1 MERLDT
7 FPSTDYSTLPPS
19 ARHFNNNK
27 IVDSNL
33 NKSVQYSKNSSEEN
47 LRSKNKTLQ
56 KKITLLT
63 GRIKVYENEYF
74 EKTNKLNNQIKDFG
88 LIEMNYK
95 NQIENQNS
103 IIEQLKIENKVL
115 KSQIKELEEKIRILK
130 KEVKNAYRIN
140 LKNENKIGQ
149 KNRNYSHNKII
160 EVPKLIFKEKEVEN
174 PETERKMRDLIY
186 LIKQYSKEISK
197 LKNENI
203 NLSKNLSFNESSL
216 SKSLNYNNLSIYNND
231 SFLMPISTFINKEIN
246 LINQWIDTYMGD
258 NYDKNYEVPSLINDS
273 NNSFSKI
280 HENNNLNTKLID
292 YLQFDLLK
300 NTLEKS
306 RSKINNMLNQNER
319 KVMEYKIS
327 MKKTE
332 NNNSELQEELNI
344 LKQEI
349 INLTFD
355 KKIKIHDIENLK
367 SENLIN
373 QLKSKLNE
381 SKNDNDKFL
390 NYLYELVSNELNNIF
405 KDFNFQNFHE
415 ELLENF
421 GNSNNLKDL
430 LSLSLEK
437 LIEFISYLKY
447 DYIKTKE
454 ENFQILNQ
462 KTEDTFQ
469 CYNNNNIH

>member
-1 MERLDT
+1 M
-7 FPSTDYSTLPPS
+7 
-19 ARHFNNNK
+19 
-27 IVDSNL
+27 
-33 NKSVQYSKNSSEEN
+33 EEN
-47 LRSKNKTLQ
+47 LKAKNKTLQ

-115 KSQIKELEEKIRILK
+115 KSQIKELEEKIVILK

-216 SKSLNYNNLSIYNND
+216 SKSLNYNNLSIYYND
-231 SFLMPISTFINKEIN
+231 SFLMPIATFINKEIN

-258 NYDKNYEVPSLINDS
+258 NYDNNYDIPSLINDS

-306 RSKINNMLNQNER
+306 NGI
-319 KVMEYKIS
+319 
-327 MKKTE
+327 
-332 NNNSELQEELNI
+332 
-344 LKQEI
+344 
-349 INLTFD
+349 
-355 KKIKIHDIENLK
+355 
-367 SENLIN
+367 
-373 QLKSKLNE
+373 
-381 SKNDNDKFL
+381 
-390 NYLYELVSNELNNIF
+390 
-405 KDFNFQNFHE
+405 
-415 ELLENF
+415 
-421 GNSNNLKDL
+421 
-430 LSLSLEK
+430 
-437 LIEFISYLKY
+437 
-447 DYIKTKE
+447 
-454 ENFQILNQ
+454 
-462 KTEDTFQ
+462 
-469 CYNNNNIH
+469 